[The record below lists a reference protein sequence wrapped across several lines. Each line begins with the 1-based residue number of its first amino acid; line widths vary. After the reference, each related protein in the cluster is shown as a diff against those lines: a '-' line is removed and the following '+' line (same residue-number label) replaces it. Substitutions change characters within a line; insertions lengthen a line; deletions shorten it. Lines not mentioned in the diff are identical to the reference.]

1 MGIFEVRQ
9 EGGRRRDTRMCRG
22 LQRNG
27 RWQRGREEGRVL
39 GLCLSVCLS
48 LSRQHAFLIHNVTT
62 VLSGMRISR
71 ISSFSLDAVGL
82 LVPGVVFA
90 AHKLP
95 SPSGQVTASLTTAPN
110 HHFYGTVLR
119 STPTLYS
126 PLAPLKQEQEHP
138 KKQTPCIQQ
147 KPVDV
152 DGSRSMTIPEGS

>member
-1 MGIFEVRQ
+1 MAAGA
-9 EGGRRRDTRMCRG
+9 GGRESSG
-22 LQRNG
+22 FVSL
-27 RWQRGREEGRVL
+27 
-39 GLCLSVCLS
+39 CLS
-48 LSRQHAFLIHNVTT
+48 LSLQATRLLNSQRNEEALGHAYKPDQFL
-62 VLSGMRISR
+62 LSRCCW
-71 ISSFSLDAVGL
+71 SFGARRG
-82 LVPGVVFA
+82 FCR

-126 PLAPLKQEQEHP
+126 PLLAPLKQEQEHP

-152 DGSRSMTIPEGS
+152 DGSRSMPKHDDSGGFLT